1 MSAQKARV
9 TFRALLSGERAISP
23 ASVYDAISARA
34 AQDLGFEAM
43 MLAGSVASLAVLGA
57 PDLIVLTLTEFA
69 DLARRITRAASL
81 PLLVD
86 ADHGY
91 GTALN
96 VKRTVEE
103 LEAAGVSGL
112 SIEDTELPPP
122 FGGGPA
128 RLIPIA
134 EGVGKMKAAL
144 AGKSDPNLVVA
155 GRTSV
160 NATTIEDAAD
170 RVKAYADAGVDAA
183 FIVGTQSLS
192 ELDVVSK
199 AAGTLPLIIGG
210 GSGNYPAAELAA
222 RRIKVLVPSHLP
234 FAAAAEAARATLAEQ
249 RKGTPSSE
257 IKGTASA
264 ETMKTL
270 TRDAD
275 YRRWMKDFLS

>member
-1 MSAQKARV
+1 MTVAKARIA
-9 TFRALLSGERAISP
+9 FRALLAGERAISP

-57 PDLIVLTLTEFA
+57 PDLIVLTLSEFA
-69 DLARRITRAASL
+69 DLARRITRAAAL
-81 PLLVD
+81 PLFVD

-122 FGGGPA
+122 FGGGPP

-183 FIVGTQSLS
+183 FVVGTKSLG
-192 ELDVVSK
+192 ELDAVAK

-222 RRIKVLVPSHLP
+222 RRIKVLVPTHLP

-249 RKGTPSSE
+249 RKGTPNGE
-257 IKGTASA
+257 IKGAPSA
-264 ETMKTL
+264 ETMKML